1 MSQALSGGK
10 RARTRDDLLVAAQEF
25 LMEQTV
31 ADLGIRQIA
40 TRAGVVHGSFYNH
53 FNDLAA
59 IADDLADLVSAAHAV
74 ATAPLVANVS
84 APDVRFARITRQV
97 LRVIVA
103 RPLFGRLQF
112 DAGLPAGRLMTEIT
126 RRFRVNL
133 EAGMDAGCFSIR
145 DLDITASL
153 VAGAISGVALE
164 LHRGTFSPDEIDDAV
179 VQLLV
184 WIGVDPARAS
194 GLAHEAVAF
203 PPPPET
209 PLRWLSLRPS

>member
-1 MSQALSGGK
+1 M
-10 RARTRDDLLVAAQEF
+10 V
-25 LMEQTV
+25 QTV

-40 TRAGVVHGSFYNH
+40 IRAGVVNGSFYNY

-59 IADDLADLVSAAHAV
+59 IADELADLVSAAHAV
-74 ATAPLVANVS
+74 STAPMVADVS
-84 APDVRFARITRQV
+84 EPDVRFARITRQV
-97 LRVIVA
+97 LRVIVE

-126 RRFRVNL
+126 RRFRANL
-133 EAGMDAGCFSIR
+133 EAGMDAGCFKAR

-164 LHRGTFSPDEIDDAV
+164 LHRGTFSPGKIDDAV
-179 VQLLV
+179 AQLLI

-194 GLAHEAVAF
+194 GLAREAVAF

-209 PLRWLSLRPS
+209 PLRWLSLRPL